1 MALPKLNDAP
11 QYEMVIPSSK
21 TKVMYRPYLVK
32 EEKIMLMAAES
43 QDPKAAMM
51 AMVDTIVAC
60 VSEDIQP
67 TDLTSFDVEYMFTQI
82 RSKSVGETAEVI
94 LPCSECET
102 KNDAFVSLIS
112 AQVTDAPESNIIEL
126 SPRISLEMK
135 YPSFNDY
142 ADVYKDD
149 IPEAELAFSMIE
161 KCISAVLTEDERYD
175 ISESNPKEL
184 KDFIESMTNAQF
196 EKVGSYFQQM
206 PKLVSKCEFT
216 CTECGHEN
224 SIDLEGLQS
233 FF

>member
-43 QDPKAAMM
+43 QDPKTAMK

-60 VSEDIQP
+60 VSENIQP

-82 RSKSVGETAEVI
+82 RSKSVGENAEII

-102 KNDAFVSLIS
+102 KNDAIVSLIG
-112 AQVTDAPESNIIEL
+112 ATVTDMPETNIIEL

-142 ADVYKDD
+142 TEIYEED
-149 IPEAELAFSMIE
+149 ISESELAFGMIE
-161 KCISAVLTEDERYD
+161 KCISAILTEDERYD
-175 ISESNPKEL
+175 IAEANPKEL
-184 KDFIESMTNAQF
+184 KEFIESMTNAQF

-206 PKLVSKCEFT
+206 PKLVSKSEFT
-216 CTECGHEN
+216 CIECGHEN

>member
-43 QDPKAAMM
+43 QDPKTAMT

-82 RSKSVGETAEVI
+82 RSKSVGENAEII

-102 KNDAFVSLIS
+102 KNDAVVSLIG
-112 AQVTDAPESNIIEL
+112 ATVTDMPETNIIEL

-142 ADVYKDD
+142 TEIYEED
-149 IPEAELAFSMIE
+149 ISESELAFGMIE
-161 KCISAVLTEDERYD
+161 KCISAILTEDERYD
-175 ISESNPKEL
+175 IAEANPKEL
-184 KDFIESMTNAQF
+184 KEFIESMTNAQF

-216 CTECGHEN
+216 CIECGHEN

>member
-43 QDPKAAMM
+43 QDPKTAMK

-82 RSKSVGETAEVI
+82 RSKSVGENAEII

-102 KNDAFVSLIS
+102 KNDAVVSLIG
-112 AQVTDAPESNIIEL
+112 ATVTDMPETNIIEL
-126 SPRISLEMK
+126 SPRISVEMK

-142 ADVYKDD
+142 TEIYGED
-149 IPEAELAFSMIE
+149 ISESELAFGMIE
-161 KCISAVLTEDERYD
+161 KCISAILTEDERYD
-175 ISESNPKEL
+175 IAEANPKEL
-184 KDFIESMTNAQF
+184 KEFIESMTNAQF

-206 PKLVSKCEFT
+206 PKLVSKSEFT
-216 CTECGHEN
+216 CIECGHEN

>member
-43 QDPKAAMM
+43 QDPKTAMK

-60 VSEDIQP
+60 VSENIQP

-82 RSKSVGETAEVI
+82 RSKSVGENAEII

-102 KNDAFVSLIS
+102 KNDAVVSLIG
-112 AQVTDAPESNIIEL
+112 ATVTDMPETNIIEL

-142 ADVYKDD
+142 TEIYEED
-149 IPEAELAFSMIE
+149 ISESELAFGMIE
-161 KCISAVLTEDERYD
+161 KCISAILTEDERYD
-175 ISESNPKEL
+175 IAEANPKEL
-184 KDFIESMTNAQF
+184 KEFIESMTNAQF

-206 PKLVSKCEFT
+206 PKLVSKSEFT
-216 CTECGHEN
+216 CIECGHEN

>member
-43 QDPKAAMM
+43 QDPKTAMT

-82 RSKSVGETAEVI
+82 RSKSVGENAEII

-102 KNDAFVSLIS
+102 KNDAVVSLIG
-112 AQVTDAPESNIIEL
+112 ATVTDMPETNIIEL

-142 ADVYKDD
+142 TEIYEED
-149 IPEAELAFSMIE
+149 ISESELAFGMIE
-161 KCISAVLTEDERYD
+161 KCISAILTEDERYD
-175 ISESNPKEL
+175 IAEANPKEL
-184 KDFIESMTNAQF
+184 KEFIESMTNAQF

-206 PKLVSKCEFT
+206 PKLVSKSEFT
-216 CTECGHEN
+216 CIECGHEN